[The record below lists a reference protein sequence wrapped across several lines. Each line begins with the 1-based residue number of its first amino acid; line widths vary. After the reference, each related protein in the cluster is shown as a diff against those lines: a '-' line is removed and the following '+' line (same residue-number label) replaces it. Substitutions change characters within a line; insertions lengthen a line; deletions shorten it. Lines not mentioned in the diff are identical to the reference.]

1 MTLSTLLL
9 GLLPLVYAH
18 EFDPRSCNVDDL
30 QPSNTCRALAK
41 VVTNAEP
48 DNGEYLHGAQWNE
61 LYTAYVH
68 DCYSVAE
75 GLLKR
80 GANPNWGGSLGSMII
95 SVSDKWPHN
104 NKAVNQKWA
113 SLLIKYGASARKP
126 VPLEDKPPQAI
137 LQEFEMKPDY
147 PDIWARFQR

>member
-1 MTLSTLLL
+1 MMLITWLLALLSSA
-9 GLLPLVYAH
+9 YAH
-18 EFDPRSCNVDDL
+18 EFDPGSCSTDDL
-30 QPSNTCRALAK
+30 QPCKTCAALSK
-41 VVTNAEP
+41 VVAKAEP
-48 DNGEYLHGAQWNE
+48 DNGEYLHGAQWNG

-104 NKAVNQKWA
+104 NKTVNQKWA

-126 VPLEDKPPQAI
+126 VPGEDKPPQAI
-137 LQEFEMKPDY
+137 LQEFHMTPDY
-147 PDIWARFQR
+147 ADIWARFQH